1 MSLQQRI
8 VDRGNWQYLMC
19 GQTSTHKRRKGTEV
33 WEVMDSAPAAEDVYR
48 ICLVRHNQ
56 AGGGPLH
63 WSLFI
68 YKEGINNGM
77 VIQVKGDVLHM
88 RHWHAQDIDIFGSDS
103 FRDQFDIGIVTET
116 QRNQIWTVAH
126 QLAPPKADSQGQV
139 VENCQ
144 GWTIRFVQWLVQQGI
159 VNPTWIESLRNMM
172 QPVS

>member
-8 VDRGNWQYLMC
+8 VDRGNWQYLMD
-19 GQTSTHKRRKGTEV
+19 GQTTTHRRRKGIEV
-33 WEVMDSAPAAEDVYR
+33 WEAVDSAPAAEDVYR
-48 ICLVRHNQ
+48 ICLVRQ
-56 AGGGPLH
+56 KQLGGGPLH

-68 YKEGINNGM
+68 YKEGVNGGM

-88 RHWHAQDIDIFGSDS
+88 RHRHAQGIDIFRSDS
-103 FRDQFDIGIVTET
+103 FRDHFDIGIVTET

-126 QLAPPKADSQGQV
+126 QLAPPKADSQAQV

-144 GWTIRFVQWLVQQGI
+144 GWTIRFVLWLVQQGI

>member
-8 VDRGNWQYLMC
+8 VDRGNWQYLMY

-48 ICLVRHNQ
+48 ICVVRQNQ
-56 AGGGPLH
+56 GGGGPLH

-68 YKEGINNGM
+68 YKEGVKIGM

-88 RHWHAQDIDIFGSDS
+88 RHWHAQDIDMFGSDS

-159 VNPTWIESLRNMM
+159 VNPTWIESLRSMM